1 MSNQKIDKL
10 GKKRNRNPQI
20 AKERG
25 ERLKEEI
32 RRRGLTQGEVAES
45 LDMSLSGL
53 TYLLSG
59 RSQINRTMAYALE
72 FKFNIGSDWILEGRG
87 FRTPQI
93 RLRLDPWERMI
104 LELFHRKFDKD
115 YLDMVLKR
123 FEWNERG
130 NDVYSYIDLAYKN
143 GDMTSEEHLEA
154 INEHIKNLEALQNE
168 RRLFFEQLK
177 RGLPWEAEKDYGG
190 ESRMTRRMREFW
202 KEIKPDKDVDPEEG
216 GGSILL
222 QHIIRPLIMYFHFG
236 ENEWNRIKDR
246 WISYQRVVVED
257 RFYHLALEAIRE
269 VQSEIKEL
277 ITASD
282 DQRKFIKEIRPKHIR
297 RGEAKFMSENE
308 LDQLLKTHNKV
319 GSDGTDG

>member
-1 MSNQKIDKL
+1 MSNRKIDKL
-10 GKKRNRNPQI
+10 GKKRKRNPQI

-154 INEHIKNLEALQNE
+154 INDHIKNLEALQNE
-168 RRLFFEQLK
+168 RRLFFEQLN

-202 KEIKPDKDVDPEEG
+202 RDIQPDKHVDPEEG
-216 GGSILL
+216 GGSKFLT
-222 QHIIRPLIMYFHFG
+222 QIIRPLIMYLHYG

-246 WISYQRVVVED
+246 WIAHQRVVVED
-257 RFYHLALEAIRE
+257 RFYHLALEAILE
-269 VQSEIKEL
+269 VQAEIKKL
-277 ITASD
+277 ITATEE
-282 DQRKFIKEIRPKHIR
+282 QLRFIEEAAPHAAR
-297 RGEAKFMSENE
+297 EAKFMSEDDI
-308 LDQLLKTHNKV
+308 DQLLKTHNK
-319 GSDGTDG
+319 GESDGTDG